1 MKKTQNFI
9 ETRIQIKNCLFSLNR
24 EACEA
29 LFLLSFLIAVWWAIG
44 FCMVWVT
51 FVWTSLLLW
60 IRFTGRTCNF
70 IIDVTHDGVRFRWCC
85 TWHWFRSWRLMPIPI
100 GNELFLWWL
109 HCTLLFIQFMGYFGT
124 VLNSCLASILPN
136 FIHAIY
142 THTHTHTSKHSNMLQ
157 IVQKLEHVKT
167 NIFYWNLTFWRDE
180 NWRPI
185 YRIEMLN
192 WFKIPMPLK
201 WLWKNWT
208 HEHTTNRWIFFKVS
222 FTVQTLWT
230 FNLNLLKQY
239 LLSFRDF
246 FYAFWH
252 ESSSYNNIYFPLVLT
267 LTHTHKHKEKC
278 WHNAAISR
286 EQNTIF
292 CTGNAM

>member
-1 MKKTQNFI
+1 MKHYF
-9 ETRIQIKNCLFSLNR
+9 C
-24 EACEA
+24 CH
-29 LFLLSFLIAVWWAIG
+29 FLLLFDERLVFVWYG
-44 FCMVWVT
+44 VT

-239 LLSFRDF
+239 LLSFWDF
-246 FYAFWH
+246 FMLFGTKVVHTITFIFHSYSH
-252 ESSSYNNIYFPLVLT
+252 SRTRTNIKKNVGTTRQYRESKTQYFVLAT
-267 LTHTHKHKEKC
+267 RCRLT
-278 WHNAAISR
+278 AV
-286 EQNTIF
+286 
-292 CTGNAM
+292 